1 MKNNTL
7 ILLIFFSTLLIPF
20 NEIKSVEY
28 VYRNY
33 EQNLM
38 RDLMIVDYW
47 NKRLNERFPVFFN
60 NILSGGYFVMPSAR
74 MGCEG
79 EIGAG
84 YCKAPPYRNYNL
96 RLQLLNH
103 LEISGSYRIY
113 KGVDDPILSPMGFG
127 DLSDKG
133 ANVKLAIFHPEDSQ
147 YSLPGLSVGLE
158 DFMGTKGFFARYV
171 ALTHVFVNQ
180 DLELTVGY
188 GSGRIKGF
196 FGGIHLVPFRRCTK
210 SWLRSLALCAE
221 YDATP
226 YEDPEIE
233 KHPKGRIKNSPIN
246 WGVKCRFFD
255 QVDLTFSRI
264 RGNSWSFGLSSFY
277 NFGNTKG
284 FLPKIKDP
292 LPYSGPFNMEPLS
305 CERPEDIMV
314 QEFRSAMALQGF
326 DLLEVNFYEDS
337 ERGKTLRFKIDNLK
351 YAIERQVRQRLN
363 YLLGYLVPAD
373 IDQVIVILDEKGM
386 PIHEYR
392 YQMEYVKAFLAEKI
406 CEYELKLLTPLREV
420 SQVNKTTS
428 QLLYKTRDLINFEL
442 FPKTYSFF
450 GSSKGKFKYA
460 LGLHAGFNGFLP
472 MDCYYSVLLGCT
484 FFSNLKDLTGVDR
497 LNPSQLLNVRTD
509 IIRYYQQKGITVDEA
524 YLQKNWNLGKGLFS
538 RISLGHFEEAFG
550 GVGGELLYFPINS
563 PWAVGIEGAILK
575 KRSYRGVGFT
585 GKVRKLNGFYVTHKR
600 FLGSQAF
607 FNLYYDWKDA
617 GVDFKISAGKFL
629 ANDVGIR
636 YELTRHFPSGL
647 RVSVWY
653 AHTNGHD
660 KINDKTYF
668 DKGVS
673 FSMPLDIFYTHSDR
687 ERWRYGLSA
696 WLRDVAVSI
705 TTGDSLYNLIYEQ
718 RNNH

>member
-1 MKNNTL
+1 
-7 ILLIFFSTLLIPF
+7 S
-20 NEIKSVEY
+20 
-28 VYRNY
+28 
-33 EQNLM
+33 
-38 RDLMIVDYW
+38 
-47 NKRLNERFPVFFN
+47 
-60 NILSGGYFVMPSAR
+60 MPSAR
-74 MGCEG
+74 MGSEG

-84 YCKAPPYRNYNL
+84 YAKVPPYRNYNL
-96 RLQLLNH
+96 RLQLLDH

-113 KGVDDPILSPMGFG
+113 RGVDDPILSPMGFG

-133 ANVKLAIFHPEDSQ
+133 ANVKLALFHPEDSQ
-147 YSLPGLSVGLE
+147 YALPGIAVGLE
-158 DFMGTKGFFARYV
+158 DFMGTKGFFARYI
-171 ALTHVFVNQ
+171 AFTQVFPKY
-180 DLELTVGY
+180 DLELTLGY
-188 GSGRIKGF
+188 GSNRIKGF
-196 FGGIHLVPFRRCTK
+196 FGGVNLMPFRKSTR
-210 SWLRSLALCAE
+210 SWLRNLALSAE

-233 KHPKGRIKNSPIN
+233 RHPKGRVKNSPIN

-255 QVDLTFSRI
+255 HLDLSFSRI
-264 RGNSWSFGLSSFY
+264 RGNRWSFSLSSFY

-284 FLPKIKDP
+284 FLPKIDDP
-292 LPYSGPFNMEPLS
+292 LPYKGPFNMEPLS
-305 CERPEDIMV
+305 CNREENIMV
-314 QEFRSAMALQGF
+314 QEFRSAFLLQGF
-326 DLLEVNFYEDS
+326 DLLEVDLYEDPC
-337 ERGKTLRFKIDNLK
+337 RKKTLRFKIDNLR
-351 YAIERQVRQRLN
+351 YALEKEVRRRLN
-363 YLLGYLVPAD
+363 YLLVYLVPAD
-373 IDQVIVILDEKGM
+373 IDQVVVIIDEKGV

-392 YQMEYVKAFLAEKI
+392 YQMEYLRAFAAEKM

-420 SQVNKTTS
+420 SPINKTS
-428 QLLYKTRDLINFEL
+428 SALLYKTRNLINFEVL
-442 FPKTYSFF
+442 PKTYSFF

-472 MDCYYSVLLGCT
+472 YDCYYSVLFGCT
-484 FFSNLKDLTGVDR
+484 FFSNLRDLTGVDR

-509 IIRYYQQKGITVDEA
+509 IVRYYQQRGITVDEA
-524 YLQKNWNLGKGLFS
+524 YLQKNWNLGRGWFS
-538 RISLGHFEEAFG
+538 RISLGHFEEAYG
-550 GVGGELLYFPINS
+550 GIGGELLYFPVNAA
-563 PWAVGIEGAILK
+563 WAFGVEGALMK

-585 GKVRKLNGFYVTHKR
+585 GKVRKLNGFYATRKR

-607 FNLYYDWKDA
+607 FNLYYDWKNA

-629 ANDVGIR
+629 ANDVGVR

-660 KINDKTYF
+660 RINDKIYY

-673 FSMPLDIFYTHSDR
+673 FSMPLDIFYTYSDR
-687 ERWRYGLSA
+687 DRWRYGLSA